1 MQPLQGKG
9 HVPKLS
15 SRTKMVSFEAM
26 YRSEIKK
33 KKKNSPMNPVLN
45 VACVDKIF

>member
-33 KKKNSPMNPVLN
+33 KKKKLTNESSTQRGL
-45 VACVDKIF
+45 C